1 MTAEPQPNERRHRLL
16 GRSLTVLG
24 VIALA
29 FFCLFPLYRMI
40 VGSLQSTTDVTSGA
54 LTPTIPLNTTGYTD
68 LVERIPIWRNLLNS
82 LIVTTLGTALFLFV
96 SVMAGYA
103 FAKHRFPGATVIFAL
118 FLATLAIPGSTIIIP
133 LFLEMRDLGW
143 LNSYQALI
151 LPLAANAFGIFW
163 LRQYIATG
171 VPDELLDAARMDG
184 AGEFRIVM
192 RIVVPVCKPA
202 IAALGALWFMIAW
215 NDFLWPLVATSSQ
228 DRYTAPVAIASLYG
242 IAADTSNFVVVLAGS
257 VIATVPLII
266 LFLFVQKHVVGG
278 VSGRV
283 RA

>member
-1 MTAEPQPNERRHRLL
+1 VTAQLQSNEGRHRLI

-24 VIALA
+24 LVALA
-29 FFCLFPLYRMI
+29 FLCLFPLYRMVI
-40 VGSLQSTTDVTSGA
+40 GSLQSTTDVTSGSIVPA
-54 LTPTIPLNTTGYTD
+54 VPANTKGYSELLD
-68 LVERIPIWRNLLNS
+68 RIPIWRNLLNS

-96 SVMAGYA
+96 SVTAGYA
-103 FAKHRFPGATVIFAL
+103 FAKHRFPGGAVIFGL
-118 FLATLAIPGSTIIIP
+118 FLATLAIPGSAVIVP

-143 LNSYQALI
+143 LDSYQALI
-151 LPLAANAFGIFW
+151 LPLGANAFGIFW

-184 AGEFRIVM
+184 AGELRIVM
-192 RIVVPVCKPA
+192 RVVVPVCRPA
-202 IAALGALWFMIAW
+202 IAALGALWFMLAW
-215 NDFLWPLVATSSQ
+215 NDFLWPLVATSTPH
-228 DRYTAPVAIASLYG
+228 RYTIPVAIASLYG

-257 VIATVPLII
+257 VIATLPLII

-278 VSGRV
+278 VSGRI